1 MAFQIVL
8 VVEANEKS
16 KTDFIYI
23 NSILNYVYNIRLRN
37 DIKISP
43 VYMGGKGNYKSRKVE
58 KEINRLINQYSSTSK
73 NNRSMVLYCIDCDN
87 FDSDPDAIAFLN
99 GVREYCK
106 TKQYRFIWFCRD
118 IEHVFLGKQI
128 RDDQKT
134 KEAENFAEQ
143 RLIERFDVN
152 KLLATDKENGNYKI
166 GYSNLCSVLDEYL
179 KRKL

>member
-1 MAFQIVL
+1 MGLQIIFC
-8 VVEANEKS
+8 VETANKKKS
-16 KTDFIYI
+16 DDIYI
-23 NSILNYVYNIRLRN
+23 RRTVSRFYSI
-37 DIKISP
+37 DQSQEKISM

-152 KLLATDKENGNYKI
+152 KLLATDKENGNYKM